1 MLNNIKCT
9 PFCYTKELIDALIE
23 VNQTAKKMVQS
34 DEAKM
39 YRNLKYSLYD
49 LEKKFPGNEE
59 SFANAKKHI
68 DEKCEEFSKS
78 ETDAGKNYDSKVQH
92 VCDVLYEMLRGKFV
106 VGDSKFVR
114 YLVLVND
121 VKLGGFYNTAVMAS
135 GDYIDL
141 NPVSEE
147 KPKQYGVGVWPNDSN
162 GISTVANLV
171 EQQVNS
177 GKIPMSADGSQL
189 QMLYIV
195 EPDDALEW
203 LEDRKK
209 IIDNNRNGLVNLF
222 NTAKR
227 VFDDKEKVTDASRNP
242 ENPVENV

>member
-9 PFCYTKELIDALIE
+9 PFCYTKELIDALID
-23 VNQTAKKMVQS
+23 VNQTAKKMAQS

-39 YRNLKYSLYD
+39 YRNLKYSIYD
-49 LEKKFPGNEE
+49 MEKKFPGNEE

-68 DEKCEEFSKS
+68 DEKCEAFSKQ
-78 ETDAGKNYDSKVQH
+78 ETEAGKNYESKVQH
-92 VCDVLYEMLRGKFV
+92 VCDVLYKMLRGKFV
-106 VGDSKFVR
+106 TGDSKFVR
-114 YLVLVND
+114 GLVLVND
-121 VKLGGFYNTAVMAS
+121 VKLDGFYNTSVIAS

-141 NPVSEE
+141 NLVSDE
-147 KPKQYGVGVWPNDSN
+147 KAKQYGVGVWPNESS

-177 GKIPMSADGSQL
+177 GKIPMSADGTQI

-195 EPDDALEW
+195 EPDDALVW
-203 LEDRKK
+203 LEERKK
-209 IIDNNRNGLVNLF
+209 LIDNNRNGLVNLF

-227 VFDDKEKVTDASRNP
+227 VFGDTDKAENDKV
-242 ENPVENV
+242 

>member
-9 PFCYTKELIDALIE
+9 PFCYTKELIDALID

-39 YRNLKYSLYD
+39 YRNLKYSIYD

-59 SFANAKKHI
+59 SFANAKTHI
-68 DEKCEEFSKS
+68 DEKCEEFSKQ
-78 ETDAGKNYDSKVQH
+78 EAEAGKNYESKVQH
-92 VCDVLYEMLRGKFV
+92 VCDVVYKMLRGKFV
-106 VGDSKFVR
+106 TGDNKFVR
-114 YLVLVND
+114 GLVLVND
-121 VKLGGFYNTAVMAS
+121 VKLGGFYNTAVMAT

-141 NPVSEE
+141 NLVSDE
-147 KPKQYGVGVWPNDSN
+147 KPKQYGFGVWPNESN
-162 GISTVANLV
+162 GISTVAKLV

-177 GKIPMSADGSQL
+177 GKIPMSADGTQI

-203 LEDRKK
+203 LKERKE
-209 IIDNNRNGLVNLF
+209 IIDNNRNGLKNLF
-222 NTAKR
+222 DTAKR
-227 VFDDKEKVTDASRNP
+227 AFGDKDKVKNDK
-242 ENPVENV
+242 V

>member
-39 YRNLKYSLYD
+39 YRNLKYSIND
-49 LEKKFPGNEE
+49 LEYKFPGNEE

-78 ETDAGKNYDSKVQH
+78 ETDARTNYASKVQH
-92 VCDVLYEMLRGKFV
+92 VCDVLYKMLRGKFV
-106 VGDSKFVR
+106 TGDNKWVR
-114 YLVLVND
+114 GLVLVND
-121 VKLGGFYNTAVMAS
+121 VKLGGFYNTAVIAS

-141 NPVSEE
+141 NLVSDE
-147 KPKQYGVGVWPNDSN
+147 KPKTYGFGVWPNETN

-177 GKIPMSADGSQL
+177 GKIPMSADGTQI

-195 EPDDALEW
+195 EPDDALVW
-203 LEDRKK
+203 LEERKK
-209 IIDNNRNGLVNLF
+209 LIDNNRNGLVNLF

-227 VFDDKEKVTDASRNP
+227 VFGDTDKAENDKV
-242 ENPVENV
+242 

>member
-1 MLNNIKCT
+1 MLNHIKCT
-9 PFCYTKELIDALIE
+9 PFCYTKELIDAL
-23 VNQTAKKMVQS
+23 VDVSQTAKKMVQS

-39 YRNLKYSLYD
+39 YRNLKYSIYD
-49 LEKKFPGNEE
+49 MEKNFPGNEE
-59 SFANAKKHI
+59 YFVNAKKHI
-68 DEKCEEFSKS
+68 DDKCEQFSKD

-92 VCDVLYEMLRGKFV
+92 VCDVLSKMLRGKFV
-106 VGDSKFVR
+106 TRDSKFVCG
-114 YLVLVND
+114 LVLVNE
-121 VKLGGFYNTAVMAS
+121 VKLGGFYNTAVMAT

-141 NPVSEE
+141 TLVSDD
-147 KPKQYGVGVWPNDSN
+147 KHTPYHDGVDVWTKNNN

-195 EPDDALEW
+195 DPDDALEW
-203 LEDRKK
+203 LEEGKK
-209 IIDNNRNGLVNLF
+209 IIDNNRNLLVNLF

-227 VFDDKEKVTDASRNP
+227 GVCDKDK
-242 ENPVENV
+242 VENDF

>member
-23 VNQTAKKMVQS
+23 VNQTAKKMAQS

-49 LEKKFPGNEE
+49 LQKKFPGNEE

-78 ETDAGKNYDSKVQH
+78 EAEAGKNYDSKVQH

-106 VGDSKFVR
+106 TGDSKFVR
-114 YLVLVND
+114 GLVLVND
-121 VKLGGFYNTAVMAS
+121 VKLGGFYNTSVMAS

-141 NPVSEE
+141 NPVSED
-147 KPKQYGVGVWPNDSN
+147 KPQTYGVGVWPNESN

-177 GKIPMSADGSQL
+177 GKIPMSADGTQI

-195 EPDDALEW
+195 EPDDALAWVE
-203 LEDRKK
+203 ERKK

-227 VFDDKEKVTDASRNP
+227 VFGDKDKAENDKV
-242 ENPVENV
+242 

>member
-9 PFCYTKELIDALIE
+9 PFCYTKELIDALID

-78 ETDAGKNYDSKVQH
+78 ETEAGKNYDSKVQH
-92 VCDVLYEMLRGKFV
+92 VCDVLYKMLRGKFV
-106 VGDSKFVR
+106 VEDSKWVR
-114 YLVLVND
+114 GLVLVNEI
-121 VKLGGFYNTAVMAS
+121 KLGGFYNTAVMAS

-147 KPKQYGVGVWPNDSN
+147 KPKPYGVCVWPNESN
-162 GISTVANLV
+162 GLSTVANLV
-171 EQQVNS
+171 EQQVNA
-177 GKIPMSADGSQL
+177 GKIPMSADATQL

-203 LEDRKK
+203 LEERRKL
-209 IIDNNRNGLVNLF
+209 IDNNRKGLVNLL

-227 VFDDKEKVTDASRNP
+227 AAGDKDK
-242 ENPVENV
+242 VENDKV

>member
-9 PFCYTKELIDALIE
+9 PFCYTKELIDALVD

-39 YRNLKYSLYD
+39 YRNLKYSIYD

-59 SFANAKKHI
+59 SFANAKTHI
-68 DEKCEEFSKS
+68 DEKCEEFSKQ
-78 ETDAGKNYDSKVQH
+78 EAEAGKNYESKVQH
-92 VCDVLYEMLRGKFV
+92 VCDVVYKMLRGKFV
-106 VGDSKFVR
+106 TGDNKFVR
-114 YLVLVND
+114 GLVLVND
-121 VKLGGFYNTAVMAS
+121 VKLGGFYNTAVMAT

-141 NPVSEE
+141 NLVSDE
-147 KPKQYGVGVWPNDSN
+147 KPKQYGFGVWPNESN

-177 GKIPMSADGSQL
+177 GKIPMSADGTQI

-203 LEDRKK
+203 LKERKE
-209 IIDNNRNGLVNLF
+209 IIDNNRNGLKNLF
-222 NTAKR
+222 DTAKR
-227 VFDDKEKVTDASRNP
+227 AFGDKDK
-242 ENPVENV
+242 VENDKV

>member
-9 PFCYTKELIDALIE
+9 PFCYTKELIDALID

-39 YRNLKYSLYD
+39 YRNLKYSIDD

-59 SFANAKKHI
+59 SFANAKTHI
-68 DEKCEEFSKS
+68 DEKCEEFSKQ
-78 ETDAGKNYDSKVQH
+78 EAEAGKNYESKVQH
-92 VCDVLYEMLRGKFV
+92 VCDVVYKMLRGKFV
-106 VGDSKFVR
+106 TGDNKFVR
-114 YLVLVND
+114 GLVLVND
-121 VKLGGFYNTAVMAS
+121 VKLGGFYNTAVMAT

-141 NPVSEE
+141 NLVSDE
-147 KPKQYGVGVWPNDSN
+147 KPKQYGFGVWPNEIN
-162 GISTVANLV
+162 GISTVAKLV

-177 GKIPMSADGSQL
+177 GKIPMSADGTQI

-203 LEDRKK
+203 LKERKE
-209 IIDNNRNGLVNLF
+209 IIDNNRNGLKNLF
-222 NTAKR
+222 DTAKR
-227 VFDDKEKVTDASRNP
+227 AFGDKDK
-242 ENPVENV
+242 VENDNV

>member
-68 DEKCEEFSKS
+68 DEKCEEFSKD
-78 ETDAGKNYDSKVQH
+78 ETDARNNYDSKVQH
-92 VCDVLYEMLRGKFV
+92 VCDVVYKMLRGKFV
-106 VGDSKFVR
+106 TGDSKFVR
-114 YLVLVND
+114 GLVLVND

-141 NPVSEE
+141 NLVSDE
-147 KPKQYGVGVWPNDSN
+147 KPKTYGFGVWPNETG

-171 EQQVNS
+171 EQQVSS
-177 GKIPMSADGSQL
+177 GKIPMSADGTQI

-195 EPDDALEW
+195 EPDDALAWVE
-203 LEDRKK
+203 ERKK

-227 VFDDKEKVTDASRNP
+227 VFGDKDKAENDKV
-242 ENPVENV
+242 

>member
-23 VNQTAKKMVQS
+23 VNQTAKKMAQS

-78 ETDAGKNYDSKVQH
+78 ETDARNNYDSKVQH
-92 VCDVLYEMLRGKFV
+92 VCDVLYKMLRGKFV
-106 VGDSKFVR
+106 TGDSKFVR
-114 YLVLVND
+114 GLVLVND
-121 VKLGGFYNTAVMAS
+121 VKLGGFYNTSVMAS

-141 NPVSEE
+141 NPVSED
-147 KPKQYGVGVWPNDSN
+147 KPKTYGVGVWPNETG

-177 GKIPMSADGSQL
+177 GKIPMSADGTQI

-195 EPDDALEW
+195 EPDDALAWVE
-203 LEDRKK
+203 ERKK

-227 VFDDKEKVTDASRNP
+227 VFGDKDK
-242 ENPVENV
+242 VENDKV

>member
-9 PFCYTKELIDALIE
+9 PFCYTKELIDALID
-23 VNQTAKKMVQS
+23 VNQTAKKKVQS

-39 YRNLKYSLYD
+39 YRNLKYSID
-49 LEKKFPGNEE
+49 ALEEKFPGNEE

-68 DEKCEEFSKS
+68 DEKCEEFSKD
-78 ETDAGKNYDSKVQH
+78 ETDAANNYDSKVQH
-92 VCDVLYEMLRGKFV
+92 VCDVLYKMLRGKFV
-106 VGDSKFVR
+106 VGDNKFVR
-114 YLVLVND
+114 GLVLVND

-141 NPVSEE
+141 NLVSDE
-147 KPKQYGVGVWPNDSN
+147 KPKTYGFGVWPNESS

-171 EQQVNS
+171 EQQVTS
-177 GKIPMSADGSQL
+177 GKIPMSADGTQI

-203 LEDRKK
+203 LKERTTL
-209 IIDNNRNGLVNLF
+209 IDNNRNGLVNLF

-227 VFDDKEKVTDASRNP
+227 VFGDKAK
-242 ENPVENV
+242 VENDTV

>member
-9 PFCYTKELIDALIE
+9 PFCYTKELIDALID

-39 YRNLKYSLYD
+39 YRNLKYSIYD

-59 SFANAKKHI
+59 SFANAKTHI
-68 DEKCEEFSKS
+68 DEKCEEFSKQ
-78 ETDAGKNYDSKVQH
+78 EAEAGKNYESKVQH
-92 VCDVLYEMLRGKFV
+92 VCDVVYKMLRGKFV
-106 VGDSKFVR
+106 TGDNKFVR
-114 YLVLVND
+114 GLVLVND
-121 VKLGGFYNTAVMAS
+121 VKLGGFYNTAVMAT

-141 NPVSEE
+141 NLVSDE
-147 KPKQYGVGVWPNDSN
+147 KPKQYGFGVWPNESN

-177 GKIPMSADGSQL
+177 GKIPMSADGTQI

-203 LEDRKK
+203 LKERKE
-209 IIDNNRNGLVNLF
+209 IIDNNRNGLKNLF
-222 NTAKR
+222 DTAKR
-227 VFDDKEKVTDASRNP
+227 AFGDKDKVKNDK
-242 ENPVENV
+242 V

>member
-23 VNQTAKKMVQS
+23 VNQTAKKMAQS

-49 LEKKFPGNEE
+49 LQKKFPGNEE

-78 ETDAGKNYDSKVQH
+78 EAEAGKNYDSKVQH

-106 VGDSKFVR
+106 TGDSKFVR
-114 YLVLVND
+114 GLVLVND
-121 VKLGGFYNTAVMAS
+121 VKLGGFYNTSVMAS

-141 NPVSEE
+141 NPVSED
-147 KPKQYGVGVWPNDSN
+147 KPKTYGVGVWPNESN

-177 GKIPMSADGSQL
+177 GKIPMSADGTQI

-195 EPDDALEW
+195 EPDDALAWVE
-203 LEDRKK
+203 ERKK

-227 VFDDKEKVTDASRNP
+227 VFGDKDK
-242 ENPVENV
+242 VENDKV

>member
-9 PFCYTKELIDALIE
+9 PFCYTKELIDALID

-39 YRNLKYSLYD
+39 YRNLKYSIYD

-59 SFANAKKHI
+59 SFANAKTHI
-68 DEKCEEFSKS
+68 DEKCEEFSKQ
-78 ETDAGKNYDSKVQH
+78 EAEAGKNYESKVQH
-92 VCDVLYEMLRGKFV
+92 VCDVVYKMLRGKFV
-106 VGDSKFVR
+106 TGDNKFVR
-114 YLVLVND
+114 GLVLVND
-121 VKLGGFYNTAVMAS
+121 VKLGGFYNTAVMAT

-141 NPVSEE
+141 NLVSDE
-147 KPKQYGVGVWPNDSN
+147 KPKQYGFGVWPNESN
-162 GISTVANLV
+162 GISTVAKLV

-177 GKIPMSADGSQL
+177 GKIPMSADGTQI

-203 LEDRKK
+203 LKERKE
-209 IIDNNRNGLVNLF
+209 IIDNNRNGLKNLF
-222 NTAKR
+222 DTAKR
-227 VFDDKEKVTDASRNP
+227 AFGDKDK
-242 ENPVENV
+242 VENDKV

>member
-23 VNQTAKKMVQS
+23 VNQTAKKMAQS

-49 LEKKFPGNEE
+49 LQKKFPGNEE

-78 ETDAGKNYDSKVQH
+78 EAEAGKNYDSKVQH

-106 VGDSKFVR
+106 TGDSKFVR
-114 YLVLVND
+114 GLVLVND
-121 VKLGGFYNTAVMAS
+121 VKLGGFYNTSVMAS

-141 NPVSEE
+141 NPVSED
-147 KPKQYGVGVWPNDSN
+147 KPKTYGVGVWPNESN

-177 GKIPMSADGSQL
+177 GKIPMSADGTQI

-195 EPDDALEW
+195 EPDDALAWVE
-203 LEDRKK
+203 ERKK

-227 VFDDKEKVTDASRNP
+227 VFGDKDKAENDKV
-242 ENPVENV
+242 

>member
-9 PFCYTKELIDALIE
+9 PFCYTKELIDALID
-23 VNQTAKKMVQS
+23 VNQTAKAKVQS

-39 YRNLKYSLYD
+39 YRNLKYSID
-49 LEKKFPGNEE
+49 NLEKNFPGNEE

-68 DEKCEEFSKS
+68 DEKCEEFSKN
-78 ETDAGKNYDSKVQH
+78 ETEAANNYDSKVQH
-92 VCDVLYEMLRGKFV
+92 VCDVVCKLLRGKFV
-106 VGDSKFVR
+106 TGDNKWVR
-114 YLVLVND
+114 GLVLVKE

-141 NPVSEE
+141 NLVSDE
-147 KPKQYGVGVWPNDSN
+147 KPKTYGFGVWPNEND

-177 GKIPMSADGSQL
+177 GKIPMSADGTQI

-203 LEDRKK
+203 LKERKK
-209 IIDNNRNGLVNLF
+209 HIDNNCNGLENRF
-222 NTAKR
+222 NAAKLA
-227 VFDDKEKVTDASRNP
+227 VGDKDKEVNDGSRIP
-242 ENPVENV
+242 

>member
-39 YRNLKYSLYD
+39 YCNLKYSIDD

-68 DEKCEEFSKS
+68 DKKCEEFSKN
-78 ETDAGKNYDSKVQH
+78 ETEARETYNSKLQH
-92 VCDVLYEMLRGKFV
+92 VCDVLYKMLRGKFV
-106 VGDSKFVR
+106 TGNDKWVR
-114 YLVLVND
+114 GLVLVNE

-141 NPVSEE
+141 NLVSDE
-147 KPKQYGVGVWPNDSN
+147 KPKPYGFGVWPNESS

-177 GKIPMSADGSQL
+177 GKIPMSADGTQI

-203 LEDRKK
+203 LEERKK
-209 IIDNNRNGLVNLF
+209 IIDNNRIGLENRF
-222 NTAKR
+222 NAAKR
-227 VFDDKEKVTDASRNP
+227 AFGDKDK
-242 ENPVENV
+242 VENDKC

>member
-9 PFCYTKELIDALIE
+9 PFCYTKELIDALID

-39 YRNLKYSLYD
+39 YRNLKYSIYD

-59 SFANAKKHI
+59 SFANAKTHI
-68 DEKCEEFSKS
+68 DEKCEEFSKQ
-78 ETDAGKNYDSKVQH
+78 EAEAGKNYESKVQH
-92 VCDVLYEMLRGKFV
+92 VCDVVYKMLRGKFV
-106 VGDSKFVR
+106 TGDNKFVR
-114 YLVLVND
+114 GLVLVND
-121 VKLGGFYNTAVMAS
+121 VKLGGFYNTAVMAT

-141 NPVSEE
+141 NLVSDE
-147 KPKQYGVGVWPNDSN
+147 KPKQYGFGVWPNESN

-177 GKIPMSADGSQL
+177 GKIPMSADGTQI

-203 LEDRKK
+203 LKERKE
-209 IIDNNRNGLVNLF
+209 IIDNNRNGLKNLF
-222 NTAKR
+222 DTAKR
-227 VFDDKEKVTDASRNP
+227 AFGDKDK
-242 ENPVENV
+242 VENDKV

>member
-9 PFCYTKELIDALIE
+9 PFCYTKELIDALID
-23 VNQTAKKMVQS
+23 VNQTAKAKVQS

-39 YRNLKYSLYD
+39 YRNLKYSID
-49 LEKKFPGNEE
+49 NLEKNFPGNEE

-68 DEKCEEFSKS
+68 DEKCEEFNKN
-78 ETDAGKNYDSKVQH
+78 ETEAANNYDSKVQH
-92 VCDVLYEMLRGKFV
+92 VCDVVCKMLRGKFV
-106 VGDSKFVR
+106 TGDNKWVR
-114 YLVLVND
+114 GLVLVKE

-141 NPVSEE
+141 NLVSDE
-147 KPKQYGVGVWPNDSN
+147 KPKTYGFGVWPNESN

-177 GKIPMSADGSQL
+177 GKIPMSADGTQI

-195 EPDDALEW
+195 EPDDAIEW
-203 LEDRKK
+203 LEERKK
-209 IIDNNRNGLVNLF
+209 HIDNNCNGLENLF
-222 NTAKR
+222 NAAKLA
-227 VFDDKEKVTDASRNP
+227 VGDKDKDVNDGNRIP
-242 ENPVENV
+242 

>member
-9 PFCYTKELIDALIE
+9 PFCYTKELIDALID
-23 VNQTAKKMVQS
+23 VNQTAKAKVQS

-39 YRNLKYSLYD
+39 YRNLKYSIDD
-49 LEKKFPGNEE
+49 LEKNFPGNEE

-68 DEKCEEFSKS
+68 DEKCEEFSKN
-78 ETDAGKNYDSKVQH
+78 ETDAANNYDSKVQH
-92 VCDVLYEMLRGKFV
+92 VCDVVCKLLRGKFV
-106 VGDSKFVR
+106 TGDNKWVR
-114 YLVLVND
+114 GLVLVNE

-141 NPVSEE
+141 NLVSDE
-147 KPKQYGVGVWPNDSN
+147 KPKTYGFGVWPNESS
-162 GISTVANLV
+162 GLSTVANLV

-177 GKIPMSADGSQL
+177 GKIPMSADGTQI
-189 QMLYIV
+189 QMLYVV

-203 LEDRKK
+203 LKERKK
-209 IIDNNRNGLVNLF
+209 HIDDKCNGLKNLF

-227 VFDDKEKVTDASRNP
+227 AFGDKDKDGNDGSRIP
-242 ENPVENV
+242 

>member
-9 PFCYTKELIDALIE
+9 PFCYTKELIDALID
-23 VNQTAKKMVQS
+23 VNQTAKKRFQS

-39 YRNLKYSLYD
+39 YRNLKYSID
-49 LEKKFPGNEE
+49 NLEKNFPGNEE

-78 ETDAGKNYDSKVQH
+78 ESEAEKNYESKVQH
-92 VCDVLYEMLRGKFV
+92 VCDVLYKMLRSKFV

-114 YLVLVND
+114 GLVLVND
-121 VKLGGFYNTAVMAS
+121 VKLGGFYNTSVMAS

-141 NPVSEE
+141 NPVSED
-147 KPKQYGVGVWPNDSN
+147 KPNQDGVGVWPHEHD

-177 GKIPMSADGSQL
+177 GKIPMSADGTQL

-203 LEDRKK
+203 LEERKK

-227 VFDDKEKVTDASRNP
+227 VFGDKEKVTDASRNSG
-242 ENPVENV
+242 NPVENV

>member
-9 PFCYTKELIDALIE
+9 PFCYTKELIDALID

-39 YRNLKYSLYD
+39 YCNLKYSID
-49 LEKKFPGNEE
+49 ALEEKFPGNEE

-68 DEKCEEFSKS
+68 NTKCEEFSKN
-78 ETDAGKNYDSKVQH
+78 ETDARETYNSKVQH
-92 VCDVLYEMLRGKFV
+92 VCDVVYKMLRGKFV
-106 VGDSKFVR
+106 TGDNKFVR
-114 YLVLVND
+114 GLVLVND

-141 NPVSEE
+141 NLVSDE
-147 KPKQYGVGVWPNDSN
+147 KPKTYGFGVWPNESN

-177 GKIPMSADGSQL
+177 GKIPMSADGTQI

-203 LEDRKK
+203 LKERKEH
-209 IIDNNRNGLVNLF
+209 IDNKCNGLKNLF

-227 VFDDKEKVTDASRNP
+227 VFGDKDK
-242 ENPVENV
+242 VENDKG

>member
-9 PFCYTKELIDALIE
+9 PFCYTKELIDALVD

-39 YRNLKYSLYD
+39 YRNLKYSIYD

-59 SFANAKKHI
+59 SFANAKTHI
-68 DEKCEEFSKS
+68 DEKCEEFSKQEAEAS
-78 ETDAGKNYDSKVQH
+78 KNYESKVQH
-92 VCDVLYEMLRGKFV
+92 VCDVVYKMLRGKFV
-106 VGDSKFVR
+106 TGDNKFVR
-114 YLVLVND
+114 GLVLVND
-121 VKLGGFYNTAVMAS
+121 VKLGGFYNTAVMAT

-141 NPVSEE
+141 NLVSDE
-147 KPKQYGVGVWPNDSN
+147 KPKQYGFGVWPNESN

-177 GKIPMSADGSQL
+177 GKIPMSADGTQI

-203 LEDRKK
+203 LKERKE
-209 IIDNNRNGLVNLF
+209 IIDNNRNGLKNLF
-222 NTAKR
+222 DTAKR
-227 VFDDKEKVTDASRNP
+227 AFGDKDK
-242 ENPVENV
+242 VENDKV